1 MTISMQQNFILA
13 VDIICFR
20 PRSASQDNLFYPTPV
35 QPRPVASPMVSH
47 VQLPSPRT
55 ALPPSA
61 LPPSGA
67 KMPVTGPAESRLQ
80 NLVQADAD
88 R

>member
-13 VDIICFR
+13 IDIICFR

-55 ALPPSA
+55 ALPPS
-61 LPPSGA
+61 GA
-67 KMPVTGPAESRLQ
+67 KMPVTGQAESRLQ